1 MSHSFWNTD
10 LINFEKLINL
20 DSARFDKI
28 IKISTNCFKHISQVS
43 FFEVDIF
50 YELSSYKI
58 LKIIEI
64 S

>member
-43 FFEVDIF
+43 FVEVDIF

>member
-50 YELSSYKI
+50 TN
-58 LKIIEI
+58 
-64 S
+64 